1 LDDVSERSFNGADA
15 MIHDVIVIGAGI
27 AGLIAARDL
36 KAKGLQFLLLEAGD
50 RAGGRIWSSVFPGT
64 DTVVEWGA
72 EWVVTEHH
80 HALRAEAARYGVAL
94 EHAGDVVPPRWII
107 HGEEITGSYAEVK
120 RLHPGFARMMAQI
133 EKDAVQSPEHLKAVA
148 ALSVRDYIVSLKGD
162 ARDAGLVEAAFFGFT
177 GGDPTDVAASALWTE
192 IRFHGGSIDETIDA
206 ASTRLQGGGSR
217 IIAGLVGDI
226 GVDLRLNHRV
236 ETIDDQ
242 DDLVVV
248 KTQADIFK
256 ARKAVVALPL
266 LALNAIHFD
275 PPLSTEMSVLSEEA
289 NAGRSVKVWALAQ
302 GQAVPGTCYF
312 SGHPFGVSYARAIG
326 DGRYLLG
333 APSLSASVMAM
344 GEEGWKKT
352 FSGLYPGLEILSAT
366 TYDWSADALI
376 RGSWQVDRAG
386 FGGRVAPAFAGD
398 FGNIRFA
405 GGDVAGLW
413 SGWMEGAILSGQ
425 KAAREIA
432 AG

>member
-1 LDDVSERSFNGADA
+1 MSECSFNGADA

-27 AGLIAARDL
+27 AGLVAARDL
-36 KAKGLQFLLLEAGD
+36 KSRGVRVLLLEAGD
-50 RAGGRIWSSVFPGT
+50 RTGGRIWSSIFPGT

-80 HALRAEAARYGVAL
+80 HALRAETARYGVAL
-94 EHAGDVVPPRWII
+94 EETADTFPPRWII

-120 RLHPGFARMMAQI
+120 RLRPGFARMMAQI
-133 EKDAVQSPEHLKAVA
+133 EKDAVQSSEYLKSAVC
-148 ALSVRDYIVSLKGD
+148 LSMRDYVVSLKGD

-217 IIAGLVGDI
+217 IIAGLVGDV
-226 GVDLRLNHRV
+226 GADLRLNHRV

-248 KTQADIFK
+248 TTQADLFK

-266 LALNAIHFD
+266 LAVTAIQFN
-275 PPLSTEMSVLSEEA
+275 PPLSGEMSTLSDKA

-302 GQAVPGTCYF
+302 GPAVPGTCYF
-312 SGHPFGVSYARAIG
+312 SGHPFGVSYARKIG
-326 DGRYLLG
+326 EGRYLLG

-344 GEEGWKKT
+344 GEKGWKKT

-386 FGGRVAPAFAGD
+386 FGGCVAPAFAKKC
-398 FGNIRFA
+398 GNIRFA
-405 GGDVAGLW
+405 GGDVAEVW

-425 KAAREIA
+425 QAAREIA